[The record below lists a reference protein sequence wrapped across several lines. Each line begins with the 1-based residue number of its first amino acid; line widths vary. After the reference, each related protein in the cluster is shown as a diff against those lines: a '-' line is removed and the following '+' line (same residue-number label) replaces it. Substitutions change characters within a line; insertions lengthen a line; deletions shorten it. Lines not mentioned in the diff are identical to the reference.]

1 MTQAAQRVLVVDD
14 EGNMRRVLEIMLGR
28 MGFKTRSAADGVE
41 AFALL
46 QEDSFDLVVS
56 DLRMPQM
63 NGIELLGRM
72 RQTGIDVPT
81 IIITAQGTIESA
93 VEAMRLGAYDYLLRP
108 FDVDTLELA
117 IRRVFA
123 QRQLLQQHQFLLE
136 QAEAAPSGLIG
147 NSAAMQQVARQ
158 ITQVAPTRATVLIT
172 GETGTGKEVVARA
185 IHRASGREQALFVA
199 INCAAIPAEM
209 LESELFG
216 HEKGAFTGAL
226 KERIG
231 KFELASGGT
240 LFLDEI
246 TEMPIA
252 LQAKLLRVL
261 QEGVVERL
269 GSNRSIELDLRVV
282 AATNRPPELAV
293 REQKLREDLY
303 YRLNVF
309 SVHLPPLRERREDI
323 AALVRHFL
331 AGHARAGQVPVIREA
346 ALAHLSAYG
355 WPGNVRELQNLVERA
370 LVLAGGQALDV
381 VHFPIEP
388 QGAAPPVAAT
398 GAAIDDF
405 DLERAVSLLESRY
418 IREALSKTGGN
429 KTRAAALLN
438 ISERSIWYK
447 LKKYG
452 LE

>member
-136 QAEAAPSGLIG
+136 QAEASASGLIG
-147 NSAAMQQVARQ
+147 NSPAMQQVGRQ
-158 ITQVAPTRATVLIT
+158 IAQVAPTRATVLIT

-199 INCAAIPAEM
+199 INCAAIPADI

-261 QEGVVERL
+261 QEGVVERV
-269 GSNRSIELDLRVV
+269 GGNRSIELDLRVV
-282 AATNRPPELAV
+282 AATNRPPDQAV

-309 SVHLPPLRERREDI
+309 SIHLPPLRERREDVP
-323 AALVRHFL
+323 ALVRHFL
-331 AGHARAGQVPVIREA
+331 GTQARAGHVPVIREA
-346 ALAHLSAYG
+346 ALAHLSAYD
-355 WPGNVRELQNLVERA
+355 WPGNVRELQNLVERG
-370 LVLAGGQALDV
+370 LVLAGGQPLDV
-381 VHFPIEP
+381 THFPIEMRGVP
-388 QGAAPPVAAT
+388 AVSAPAT
-398 GAAIDDF
+398 AEIEDY
-405 DLERAVSLLESRY
+405 DLERAVGLLESRY
-418 IREALSKTGGN
+418 IREALNKTGGN